1 MASLDM
7 KVIEAEARESAKK
20 HVATIIKKH
29 GKLEK
34 VDQIKRKII
43 RQKGSVEAQL
53 KSAIQ
58 QQLDGVHI
66 GLEKLKDAQV
76 EVTEIDDDLSKM
88 SEIFNQVPLL
98 YQKLSVVRDEN
109 MKHSQYVT
117 ARENLKHIFTV
128 PESVEKT
135 KQWINEGKLLH
146 THQCLRDLENSRDD
160 LLYELHKLPNQ
171 SPHDKSMLKA
181 YFSEVEKLSVLL
193 EKQLRLVLS
202 RTLNT
207 VRKEPTV
214 IVTALRII
222 EREEKADEEAVK
234 QEKQSGFIAPGRP
247 KKWKKMAF
255 EVLEQSVATRIEGTQ
270 VDERSGNKNW
280 LITHLELI
288 RQLILEDLRVVKT
301 LCVPCFPPR
310 YNIIHEYI
318 KMYHHC
324 LSSHLQEIIQNGLEG
339 NEYVSVLS
347 WVHKTYFSDELLS
360 HPDLMQFTAKL
371 EQENPLLPK
380 EVLHQLQNE
389 YLSNMEKNYAEWM
402 KNTLNS
408 EKQEWFSSTEPQVSH
423 TSGTGP
429 IIIFQMIDQNLQV
442 TKTVSDQ
449 LTFEALKRGIDHI
462 IRYGGSY
469 KDEILEFK
477 NMYFNDRKQVPFFT
491 HHMITVVNNC
501 LKLSDLSTQLEKQYL
516 IGLTDIEE
524 ENKDTARE
532 KFKKLRT
539 VFLELRNQSGI
550 YLLEELF
557 LDLEKYFSDL
567 FTSNWLGS
575 SVAVDTICLTTED
588 YFQDYNGLAQKN
600 FDYVVYQVRR
610 RYVEKYLTSLLS
622 KRVSFKTYQECTNA
636 ARQVLKE
643 VGQLKNLLNGL
654 CKDISGDDPFQAI
667 TVLAEVLKS
676 DDDMLSFELHRVV
689 EKYPD
694 ITDDQILRLMHL
706 RGDLNWSDVKDKVAH
721 LIRPKTYLPPSVFK
735 GLVFPKL
742 VNLFNN

>member
-1 MASLDM
+1 M
-7 KVIEAEARESAKK
+7 KGIEAEARESAKK
-20 HVATIIKKH
+20 HVSTIIKKH

-34 VDQIKRKII
+34 VDQIRRKII

-53 KSAIQ
+53 KSTIQ
-58 QQLDGVHI
+58 QQLDGVHV

-76 EVTEIDDDLSKM
+76 EVAEIDRDLCKM
-88 SEIFNQVPLL
+88 SELFNKIPKL
-98 YQKLSVVRDEN
+98 YPKLSMVRDEN
-109 MKHSQYVT
+109 MKHSQYAT

-160 LLYELHKLPNQ
+160 LLFELHKLPNQ

-181 YFSEVEKLSVLL
+181 YFSEVEELSMLL

-207 VRKEPTV
+207 VRKEPTI

-222 EREEKADEEAVK
+222 EREEKADEEALK

-247 KKWKKMAF
+247 KRLKKMAF
-255 EVLEQSVATRIEGTQ
+255 EVLEHSIETRIEGTQ
-270 VDERSGNKNW
+270 VDERSDNKNW

-310 YNIIHEYI
+310 YNIIQEYI
-318 KMYHHC
+318 RMYHHC
-324 LSSHLQEIIQNGLEG
+324 LSAHLQEIIQNGLEG
-339 NEYVSVLS
+339 NEYVTVLS

-360 HPDLMQFTAKL
+360 HPDLIQFTSKL
-371 EQENPLLPK
+371 EKESPLLPE
-380 EVLHQLQNE
+380 EVLNQLQNE
-389 YLSNMEKNYAEWM
+389 YLANMEKNYAEWM

-408 EKQEWFSSTEPQVSH
+408 EKHEWFSSIEPQVSH
-423 TSGTGP
+423 TCGTGP

-449 LTFEALKRGIDHI
+449 LTFEALKCGIDHVVH
-462 IRYGGSY
+462 YGGSY
-469 KDEILEFK
+469 KDEVLEFK
-477 NMYFNDRKQVPFFT
+477 NIYFNDRKQVPFFT
-491 HHMITVVNNC
+491 HHMVTIVNNC
-501 LKLSDLSTQLEKQYL
+501 LQLADLSTQLEMQYL
-516 IGLTDIEE
+516 KSLTQIEE
-524 ENKDTARE
+524 ECKDIARE

-539 VFLELRNQSGI
+539 VFLELRNLSGI

-575 SVAVDTICLTTED
+575 SVSVDTICITTED

-610 RYVEKYLTSLLS
+610 RYVEKYLTSFLS
-622 KRVSFKTYQECTNA
+622 KRISFKTYQECNTA
-636 ARQVLKE
+636 ARQVSKE
-643 VGQLKNLLNGL
+643 VDRLKNLLNSL
-654 CKDISGDDPFQAI
+654 CTDISGTDPFEAI
-667 TVLAEVLKS
+667 AVLVEVLKS

-694 ITDDQILRLMHL
+694 ISDDQLLRLMHL

-721 LIRPKTYLPPSVFK
+721 LIRPKNYLPPSVFK
-735 GLVFPKL
+735 GLVFSKG

>member
-1 MASLDM
+1 MELSNT
-7 KVIEAEARESAKK
+7 KEIEDEAKESANK

-34 VDQIKRKII
+34 VDQIRRKIL

-58 QQLDGVHI
+58 QQLDGVHV
-66 GLEKLKDAQV
+66 GLDKLKEAQQ
-76 EVTEIDDDLSKM
+76 EVAVIDGDLCKM
-88 SEIFNQVPLL
+88 AEIFDKVPSL

-109 MKHSQYVT
+109 MKHSQYTT

-181 YFSEVEKLSVLL
+181 YFSDVEELSILL

-222 EREEKADEEAVK
+222 EREEKADDEVLK
-234 QEKQSGFIAPGRP
+234 QARQTGFLPPGRP

-255 EVLEQSVATRIEGTQ
+255 EVLEKSVATRIEGTQ
-270 VDERSGNKNW
+270 IEERSDNKNW
-280 LITHLELI
+280 LITYLELI

-310 YNIIHEYI
+310 YNIIQEYV

-324 LSSHLQEIIQNGLEG
+324 LSTHLHEVIQNGLEG
-339 NEYVSVLS
+339 NEYVTILS
-347 WVHKTYFSDELLS
+347 WVHKTYFSDELLG
-360 HPDLMQFTAKL
+360 HYDLTQFTSTL
-371 EQENPLLPK
+371 EKNDPLLS
-380 EVLHQLQNE
+380 VQVINQLQNE
-389 YLSNMEKNYAEWM
+389 YLNNMEKNYAEWM
-402 KNTLNS
+402 KNTLIS
-408 EKQEWFSSTEPQVSH
+408 EKQEWYSSTEPQVSH

-442 TKTVSDQ
+442 TKTVSEQ

-462 IRYGGSY
+462 IRYGNSY
-469 KDEILEFK
+469 REGILEFK
-477 NMYFNDRKQVPFFT
+477 STYFSDRKQVPFFT
-491 HHMITVVNNC
+491 HHMITIVNNC
-501 LKLSDLSTQLEKQYL
+501 LQLADLSNQLEKQYL
-516 IGLTDIEE
+516 SELTETKEE
-524 ENKDTARE
+524 DVNTARE
-532 KFKKLRT
+532 KFKRLRT

-610 RYVEKYLTSLLS
+610 KYVEKYLTSLLS
-622 KRVSFKTYQECTNA
+622 KKVSFKIYHDCTNA
-636 ARQVLKE
+636 ANQVLKE
-643 VGQLKNLLNGL
+643 VNQLKHLLNSL
-654 CKDISGDDPFQAI
+654 CKDINGDDPFEAI
-667 TVLAEVLKS
+667 IALVEVLKS

-694 ITDDQILRLMHL
+694 ISDEHLLRLLHL
-706 RGDLNWSDVKDKVAH
+706 RGDLVWSNVKDKVAH
-721 LIRPKTYLPPSVFK
+721 LIRPKTCLPPSVFK
-735 GLVFPKL
+735 CLVFPKL

>member
-1 MASLDM
+1 MESLNM
-7 KVIEAEARESAKK
+7 KEIEAEAKESAKK
-20 HVATIIKKH
+20 HVTTIIKKH

-34 VDQIKRKII
+34 VDQIKRKIV

-66 GLEKLKDAQV
+66 GLEKLKEAQYQV
-76 EVTEIDDDLSKM
+76 AEVDKDLCKM
-88 SEIFNQVPLL
+88 ADVFTQVPSL
-98 YQKLSVVRDEN
+98 YQKLTVVRDEN
-109 MKHSQYVT
+109 MKHSQYMT

-181 YFSEVEKLSVLL
+181 YFSDVEKLSVLL

-222 EREEKADEEAVK
+222 EREEKADEEALK
-234 QEKQSGFIAPGRP
+234 QEKQTGFLPPGRP
-247 KKWKKMAF
+247 KRWKRMAF
-255 EVLEQSVATRIEGTQ
+255 EVLEKSVATRIEGTQ
-270 VDERSGNKNW
+270 IEERSDNKNW
-280 LITHLELI
+280 LITYLELI

-324 LSSHLQEIIQNGLEG
+324 LSAHLQEVIQNGLEG
-339 NEYVSVLS
+339 NEYVTVLS
-347 WVHKTYFSDELLS
+347 WVHKTYFSEELLC
-360 HPDLMQFTAKL
+360 HHDLIEFTSNL
-371 EQENPLLPK
+371 VQNDPLLPK
-380 EVLHQLQNE
+380 DVITRLQNE
-389 YLSNMEKNYAEWM
+389 YLSNMENNYAEWM
-402 KNTLNS
+402 KNTLIS
-408 EKQEWFSSTEPQVSH
+408 EKQEWYSSTEPQVSH

-442 TKTVSDQ
+442 TKTVSDR
-449 LTFEALKRGIDHI
+449 LTFEALKRGIDHV

-469 KDEILEFK
+469 NEAIFEFK
-477 NMYFNDRKQVPFFT
+477 NTYFSDRKQVPFFT
-491 HHMITVVNNC
+491 HHMITIVNNC
-501 LKLSDLSTQLEKQYL
+501 LQLADLSTQLEKQYL
-516 IGLTDIEE
+516 TGSSEIKEE
-524 ENKDTARE
+524 DKNSAIE
-532 KFKKLRT
+532 KFSKLRT
-539 VFLELRNQSGI
+539 VFIELRNKSGI

-567 FTSNWLGS
+567 FISNWLGS
-575 SVAVDTICLTTED
+575 SVAVDTICLTTDD
-588 YFQDYNGLAQKN
+588 YFQDYSGLAQKN
-600 FDYVVYQVRR
+600 FDYIVYEVRR
-610 RYVEKYLTSLLS
+610 RFVEKYLVSMLS
-622 KRVSFKTYQECTNA
+622 KKVSFKTYQECTKA
-636 ARQVLKE
+636 ARQVSKE
-643 VGQLKNLLNGL
+643 VNQLKDLLSGL
-654 CKDISGDDPFQAI
+654 CKNINGDDPFKAI
-667 TVLAEVLKS
+667 MVLVEVLKS

-689 EKYPD
+689 EDYPD
-694 ITDDQILRLMHL
+694 ISDEQLLRLMHL
-706 RGDLNWSDVKDKVAH
+706 RGDLSWSDVKDKVTH
-721 LIRPKTYLPPSVFK
+721 LIRPKVVISSVFK
-735 GLVFPKL
+735 SLVFPKL